1 MKQSLQICGSLSYF
15 SSLPSRIWD
24 GWMGSGISSH
34 VATCNSNPSLPLSLI
49 RCFSG
54 SVFVSFPKHEM
65 ATDARDEISRIED
78 GEVTGAGVE
87 ETQEPDVK
95 MQWGQIVEI
104 DDGYLQASKFT
115 RFYRSVLFQMILF
128 GA

>member
-1 MKQSLQICGSLSYF
+1 
-15 SSLPSRIWD
+15 
-24 GWMGSGISSH
+24 
-34 VATCNSNPSLPLSLI
+34 
-49 RCFSG
+49 
-54 SVFVSFPKHEM
+54 M

-87 ETQEPDVK
+87 EAQESDVK
-95 MQWGQIVEI
+95 MQWGQVVEI
-104 DDGYLQASKFT
+104 DDSYLRASKFT